1 MLVLHSRAREGSTSA
16 VVTVAI
22 LVVAAVAAA
31 VATVAAAVAVAHHFF
46 SQGPK
51 HHKVVC
57 RTMSRRK
64 GCTKESV
71 RCGENKA

>member
-46 SQGPK
+46 SQGPN
-51 HHKVVC
+51 HAITTFSH
-57 RTMSRRK
+57 RDRIAR
-64 GCTKESV
+64 
-71 RCGENKA
+71 